1 MPAPLTASLS
11 AASSVASALAP
22 ATQTL
27 GADRIKKVSQEF
39 ESIFLSNMLEEMFA
53 GVEEDG
59 PFDSGPGSSAWRSL
73 RTEEF
78 ARTVAASGGIG
89 LADHVQRQLIALQ
102 EKSP

>member
-1 MPAPLTASLS
+1 
-11 AASSVASALAP
+11 
-22 ATQTL
+22 
-27 GADRIKKVSQEF
+27 
-39 ESIFLSNMLEEMFA
+39 MFA